1 MAFAKVDN
9 PKTETY
15 KLRLTKEEKAA
26 LMTKA
31 DECAMPLSEYL
42 LAAALSKRTR
52 GRADVDAINLL
63 RGIAT
68 NLKELHVRIGTTH
81 GDELQE
87 ALDATVAAIQRVWTH
102 GASR

>member
-26 LMTKA
+26 LMAKA

-42 LAAALSKRTR
+42 LAAGLSKRTR

-63 RGIAT
+63 RDIAT
-68 NLKELHVRIGTTH
+68 DLKELHVRIGTTH
-81 GDELQE
+81 GDELQA

-102 GASR
+102 GANR

>member
-9 PKTETY
+9 PKTETF
-15 KLRLTKEEKAA
+15 KLRLTKDEKAA
-26 LMTKA
+26 LMAKA

-42 LAAALSKRTR
+42 LATGLSKRTR

-63 RGIAT
+63 REIASD
-68 NLKELHVRIGTTH
+68 LKALHGRIGASH
-81 GDELQE
+81 GDALQE

-102 GASR
+102 GANR